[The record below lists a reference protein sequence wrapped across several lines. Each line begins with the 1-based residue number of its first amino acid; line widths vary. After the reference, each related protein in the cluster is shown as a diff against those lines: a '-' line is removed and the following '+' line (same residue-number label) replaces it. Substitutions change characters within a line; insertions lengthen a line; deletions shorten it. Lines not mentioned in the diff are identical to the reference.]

1 MPVAPFPCSSGIV
14 ATSSRY
20 QCFLPLIIR
29 SCLLTKF
36 QEKWFASL
44 TSAPVGQEGR
54 FVSIDAEG
62 EFHLQYERIFSGVAK
77 DRLTIQRKF
86 ACVSLILMSIEAC
99 YYSLAWKVE
108 GGK

>member
-1 MPVAPFPCSSGIV
+1 M
-14 ATSSRY
+14 
-20 QCFLPLIIR
+20 
-29 SCLLTKF
+29 
-36 QEKWFASL
+36 
-44 TSAPVGQEGR
+44 
-54 FVSIDAEG
+54 SIDAEG